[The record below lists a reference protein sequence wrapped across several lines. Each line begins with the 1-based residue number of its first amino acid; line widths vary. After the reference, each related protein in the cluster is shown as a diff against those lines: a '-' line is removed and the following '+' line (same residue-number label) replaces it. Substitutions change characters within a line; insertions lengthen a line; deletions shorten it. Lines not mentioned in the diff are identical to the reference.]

1 MFLIFVV
8 NCFSFHLVHC
18 FRYYNLDAY
27 HRHQMEKEMKR
38 GPRKVRETE
47 RTVFDDEEQRRY
59 VTVLDRIP
67 TTMNEL
73 LVVYNCIFLL
83 RGMWDWLKEH
93 LQFFQ
98 FLSFCLWFM
107 MQSLYDYLKY
117 FRQELLREREI
128 LKEEQVEAL
137 KRSMQGGLVFFYL
150 LFFCLKIVWE
160 V

>member
-1 MFLIFVV
+1 MVLIFVV

-18 FRYYNLDAY
+18 FRYYSLDAY

-59 VTVLDRIP
+59 VTVLDRFP

-83 RGMWDWLKEH
+83 RGMWD
-93 LQFFQ
+93 
-98 FLSFCLWFM
+98 
-107 MQSLYDYLKY
+107 
-117 FRQELLREREI
+117 
-128 LKEEQVEAL
+128 
-137 KRSMQGGLVFFYL
+137 
-150 LFFCLKIVWE
+150 
-160 V
+160 